1 MKENSNLPIKNLPE
15 DLNAEVLLNYYPAG
29 TFKVEYKGLHKRN
42 TYKDILVID
51 RQGTN
56 YLLSLGRNSIY
67 NALPEYLFHSIDR
80 FDLPQ
85 YNQKERFEEEYIKQE
100 QEKED
105 AYRFF
110 EPIDLMLLQLRL
122 KIRKILD
129 AYTCENKILQD
140 LIADNLTQEQQENR
154 FIKQTIPY
162 LPTCKHIRGDR
173 TLITLMLRKIL
184 TEENLSVNIHH
195 KEKNF
200 TDKKPRYSH
209 VVGMKLGEGYAGNT
223 FTENILVYDIKYW
236 SEENCNQDF
245 IKFVEEI
252 EVFRQFIQDY
262 FLSVDSLLSFDIQ
275 TNALPIRLSDTTTYN
290 YLNFNTNL

>member
-1 MKENSNLPIKNLPE
+1 MKETSNTRIRNIPE
-15 DLNAEVLLNYYPAG
+15 DINAEVLLNYYPTG

-42 TYKDILVID
+42 AYKDILNID
-51 RQGTN
+51 FQDTSP
-56 YLLSLGRNSIY
+56 LLSLGRNSIY
-67 NALPEYLFHSIDR
+67 NSLPEYLFHPIDR

-85 YNQKERFEEEYIKQE
+85 YNQKERFEEEYTKQE

-110 EPIDLMLLQLRL
+110 EPIDLTLLQLRL
-122 KIRKILD
+122 KVRKILD
-129 AYTCENKILQD
+129 TYTCENKILQD
-140 LIADNLTQEQQENR
+140 LIADNLTPEQQRNR

-162 LPTCKHIRGDR
+162 LPACKYLRGDR

-184 TEENLSVNIHH
+184 MEEGLSINIHQ
-195 KEKNF
+195 KEKTF
-200 TDKKPRYSH
+200 TDKTPRYSH
-209 VVGMKLGEGYAGNT
+209 VVGMELGEGYAGNI

-236 SEENCNQDF
+236 SEENCNKDF
-245 IKFVEEI
+245 IKFAEDI
-252 EVFRQFIQDY
+252 EAFRQFIQDY

-275 TNALPIRLSDTTTYN
+275 TNAMPIRLSDTTTYN